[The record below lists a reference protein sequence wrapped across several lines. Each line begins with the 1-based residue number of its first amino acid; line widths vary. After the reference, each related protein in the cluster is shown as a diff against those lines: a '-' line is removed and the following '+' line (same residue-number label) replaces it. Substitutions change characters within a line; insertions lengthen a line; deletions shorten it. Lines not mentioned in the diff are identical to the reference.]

1 MIHTFLPSTQK
12 HLFKVNNKIT
22 KTSSEYLSAGY
33 TVDQNES
40 RKAPMLESPFDK
52 VVGRQAFKQTST
64 QVFSCEYCEIFK
76 NSYFEDH
83 LWWLLLSLLL
93 THFPQC
99 SLKMFPHEKP
109 SNILRGFQKRTLQGN
124 ELT

>member
-12 HLFKVNNKIT
+12 DLFKVNDKST

-40 RKAPMLESPFDK
+40 RKAPILKSPFDK
-52 VVGRQAFKQTST
+52 VVGRQAFKRTST
-64 QVFSCEYCEIFK
+64 QVFSCEYCEISK

-93 THFPQC
+93 THFSQC
-99 SLKMFPHEKP
+99 SLKMFAHEKP
-109 SNILRGFQKRTLQGN
+109 SNILRGFQKGTLQGN